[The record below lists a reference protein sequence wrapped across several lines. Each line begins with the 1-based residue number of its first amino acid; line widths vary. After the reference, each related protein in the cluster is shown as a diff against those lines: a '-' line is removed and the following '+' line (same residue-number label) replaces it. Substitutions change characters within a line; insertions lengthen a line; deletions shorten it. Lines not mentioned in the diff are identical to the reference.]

1 MAYRDRSSINW
12 GVMAAVVLAL
22 PALGLWALVT
32 LVGGALFCEGVD
44 GPCEGGALGFLLG
57 VIVIAAGA
65 FGVGWLINRL
75 IALAGRLR
83 RR

>member
-1 MAYRDRSSINW
+1 MAYRDRLSINW

-32 LVGGALFCEGVD
+32 LVGGALACEGVD
-44 GPCEGGALGFLLG
+44 GPCGGGAVKFLSG
-57 VIVIAAGA
+57 AIVIGAAASGI
-65 FGVGWLINRL
+65 GWLINRL
-75 IALAGRLR
+75 IACAGRLR

>member
-1 MAYRDRSSINW
+1 MAYRDRSPINW

-22 PALGLWALVT
+22 PALGLWTLIT
-32 LVGGALFCEGVD
+32 LVGGALVCAGVD
-44 GPCEGGALGFLLG
+44 GPCGGGAVTFLTG
-57 VIVIAAGA
+57 VAVIGAGA
-65 FGVGWLINRL
+65 SGVGWLINRL